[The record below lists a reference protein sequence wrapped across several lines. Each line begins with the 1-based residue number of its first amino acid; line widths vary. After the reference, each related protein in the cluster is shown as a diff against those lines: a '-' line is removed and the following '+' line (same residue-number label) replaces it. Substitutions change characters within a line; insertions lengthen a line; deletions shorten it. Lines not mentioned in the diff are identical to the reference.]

1 MIYEVEYFSCRDPD
15 AQNKMGVDLYI
26 APWARYQSYGVGVLF
41 GYILYKCKGQLPI
54 NRVSLPP

>member
-54 NRVSLPP
+54 NRVS